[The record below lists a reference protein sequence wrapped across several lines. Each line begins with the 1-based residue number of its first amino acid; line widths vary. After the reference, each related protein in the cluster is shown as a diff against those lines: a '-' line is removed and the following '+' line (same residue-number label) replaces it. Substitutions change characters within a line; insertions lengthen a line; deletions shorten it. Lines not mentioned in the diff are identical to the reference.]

1 MNANSARFYLW
12 VNKLIWPLFYLRHQ
26 TKPTVMVETRD
37 GARFQVRV
45 NTSDRFIVWEIWK
58 ARVYDD
64 ARLPIGVGDVVID
77 IGAHIGAFAV
87 RAARLAH
94 RGQVYAY
101 EASSNNYALLTKNR
115 QLNGLENLHV
125 TNRAVSN
132 RHGML
137 PFYTVAGNGALGSL
151 VQTMND
157 SREQVQAMPFTDI
170 IAEHGIE
177 RVDLL
182 KVDVEGAEYDILLN
196 GPDDMLAKVQRVV
209 LEYHEFR
216 GEERSHRD
224 LVQLLRA
231 HGFHVVVER
240 GLASLMDWFGAWF
253 GGNIVKTGIIKAW
266 RE

>member
-1 MNANSARFYLW
+1 MSINSDRFFLW

-26 TKPTVMVETRD
+26 RKPTVMVETRD

-45 NTSDRFIVWEIWK
+45 NTSDRFVVWEIWK

-64 ARLPIGVGDVVID
+64 ARLPIRAGDVVVD

-125 TNRAVSN
+125 KNRAVSN

-151 VQTMND
+151 VQTMSD
-157 SREQVQAMPFTDI
+157 SGEQVQAMPFADI

-216 GEERSHRD
+216 GDKRGHQD
-224 LVQLLRA
+224 LVKLLEAR
-231 HGFHVVVER
+231 GFHVVVER
-240 GLASLMDWFGAWF
+240 GIASLLDWFGAWF
-253 GGNIVKTGIIKAW
+253 GGNIIKTGIIKAW
-266 RE
+266 RI